1 MDGPSNALTV
11 FSLVLLVWVLTS
23 VRRSHIRVEYSVSWL
38 AAGIAVCVL
47 AQWDWALHTLASL
60 LGIHYPPAALA
71 SIAMGIFLLVLYRIS
86 MILSD
91 LKDNN
96 IALAQKV
103 AILEF
108 ELRQMRETR
117 GA

>member
-1 MDGPSNALTV
+1 MERVLTV
-11 FSLVLLVWVLTS
+11 AAILSLALIVRVLHSL
-23 VRRSHIRVEYSVSWL
+23 RREHIRVEYSVSWL
-38 AAGIAVCVL
+38 VAGIAVCVL
-47 AQWDWALHTLASL
+47 AQWDWALQFLSSL

-86 MILSD
+86 MIVSD

-108 ELRQMRETR
+108 ELRQLRDTR